1 MLYIKANTTGGN
13 KMKTD
18 REYYNNRKDAEERGQ
33 QLLNSKEITGYYII
47 FRYDIFTLYFYL

>member
-1 MLYIKANTTGGN
+1 
-13 KMKTD
+13 MKTD